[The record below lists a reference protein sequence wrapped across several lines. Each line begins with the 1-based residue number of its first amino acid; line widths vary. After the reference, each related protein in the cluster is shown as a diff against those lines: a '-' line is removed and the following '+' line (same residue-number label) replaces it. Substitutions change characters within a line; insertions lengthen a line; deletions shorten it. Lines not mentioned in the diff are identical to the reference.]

1 MILAA
6 ANFGGHIIDR
16 IETAYGNVATA
27 KCRCSRIID
36 RIETAYA
43 NVDPTWVSSL

>member
-6 ANFGGHIIDR
+6 ANFSGHIIDG

-27 KCRCSRIID
+27 KCRCSHIID
-36 RIETAYA
+36 RVETAYA
-43 NVDPTWVSSL
+43 NVDAT